1 MSQPHHSRCARTLN
15 LSAAMLRPLSVACL
29 IFSCLAPPAWS
40 QAQPETAPT
49 VSAPAKPVAKKPA
62 PKAKTAPKPA
72 AATTDSGPCQIG
84 VIPAIG
90 DKFVLEHIGLT
101 VFGNE
106 LADAPIASWGLDD
119 LVVARARAAAGGQ
132 SVRRITYA
140 RDAFEPY
147 YHPPRELFRD
157 PKNDLVNVVR
167 QVAANTDCERYLVV
181 TRFSGQVPGTNQSA
195 TGVGLLTN
203 WASGSFKYAQLF
215 SFVGITVFDGKT
227 FVKRNDPV
235 GFGARL
241 ADHLSHLGR
250 SDFFEPLK
258 DFEVPTTPEAIA
270 GNSRLRDGARAM
282 IAARLDKEL
291 PAYLNDHRTAQ

>member
-1 MSQPHHSRCARTLN
+1 MLRRFAITTMLLSCFAVQGWSQSP
-15 LSAAMLRPLSVACL
+15 SAAP
-29 IFSCLAPPAWS
+29 
-40 QAQPETAPT
+40 TA
-49 VSAPAKPVAKKPA
+49 SAPNNPVARKPA
-62 PKAKTAPKPA
+62 PKAKATAKPA
-72 AATTDSGPCQIG
+72 AAAESGPCRIG
-84 VIPAIG
+84 VIPAVG

-106 LADAPIASWGLDD
+106 FSDAPVESWGLDD

-132 SVRRITYA
+132 PVKRIAYP
-140 RDAFEPY
+140 RDAFDPY

-157 PKNDLVNVVR
+157 AKNDLVNVVR
-167 QVAANTDCERYLVV
+167 QVAANANCDRYLVV

-195 TGVGLLTN
+195 TGVGLLTS
-203 WASGSFKYAQLF
+203 WASGTFKNAQLF
-215 SFVGITVFDGKT
+215 AFIGITVFDGKT
-227 FVKRNDPV
+227 FIKHDDPI

-250 SDFFEPLK
+250 SEFFEPLR
-258 DFEVPTTPEAIA
+258 DFEVPATPEAVA

-291 PAYLNDHRTAQ
+291 PAYLNNSSSSQ